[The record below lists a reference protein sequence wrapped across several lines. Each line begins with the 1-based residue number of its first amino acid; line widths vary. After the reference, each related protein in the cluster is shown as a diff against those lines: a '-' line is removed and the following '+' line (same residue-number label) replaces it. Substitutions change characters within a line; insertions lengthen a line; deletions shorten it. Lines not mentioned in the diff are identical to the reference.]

1 MRDVYVGALISTD
14 YLEHYGKAHDE
25 NPPGRGSGRYA
36 WGSGERPHQHVA
48 TLRKGTKFV
57 RYSDKNEK
65 SIRNTTYVSYDKH
78 DIETYKKNAMHGQL
92 GNDPNK
98 ALYKIQIKAVDPIRI
113 ASARQVTE
121 DVMQH
126 IAKRKFFIFT
136 NALELDAKK
145 AFEKLIDAGFYDET
159 KNVNQ
164 RHDIFYKTLQDGYGH
179 DMWWADQQRRNLAD
193 QIHKVVYKNRDEFA
207 KKYKDMGYDAITDP
221 EDWAYIYE
229 HPLIIVN
236 NKKFMVIGS
245 EKLKSTKPIKHSDES
260 DGRTI
265 GEIFDTF
272 NDEQKNALYA
282 YLASS
287 MTKSKSSS
295 LSSRRPGKTI
305 GDVFST
311 LNEDQRNVV
320 DAIVGYAKTQ
330 KKYVNKFR
338 R

>member
-1 MRDVYVGALISTD
+1 MRDVYVGALVSYD
-14 YLEHYGKAHDE
+14 YLEHYGKGHDD
-25 NPPGRGSGRYA
+25 NPPGRGSGRYPY
-36 WGSGERPHQHVA
+36 GSGERPHQHELN
-48 TLRKGTKFV
+48 LRKGTKFV
-57 RYSDKNEK
+57 RYSDRNEK
-65 SIRNTTYVSYDKH
+65 TVRNATYVSYDKH
-78 DIETYKKNAMHGQL
+78 DIETYKTDAKNGML

-98 ALYKIQIKAVDPIRI
+98 TLYEIRIKAVDPIRI

-126 IAKRKFFIFT
+126 LAKRKFFIFT
-136 NALELDAKK
+136 NGLELEAKNTFK
-145 AFEKLIDAGFYDET
+145 KLVDAGFYDDS
-159 KNVNQ
+159 KNINERQ
-164 RHDIFYKTLQDGYGH
+164 AILYKTLQEGYGH
-179 DMWWADQQRRNLAD
+179 DIDWADKQRRNLAE
-193 QIHKVVYKNRDEFA
+193 QIHKVVYKNRDEFS

-236 NKKFMVIGS
+236 NEKFMVIGS
-245 EKLKSTKPIKHSDES
+245 EKIESAKPIKHSDVL

-287 MTKSKSSS
+287 LSKSKSSS
-295 LSSRRPGKTI
+295 LSRIRPGKTI

-311 LNEDQRNVV
+311 LNEDQKNVV
-320 DAIVGYAKTQ
+320 DVIVGYAKTQ
-330 KKYVNKFR
+330 EKYVNKFR